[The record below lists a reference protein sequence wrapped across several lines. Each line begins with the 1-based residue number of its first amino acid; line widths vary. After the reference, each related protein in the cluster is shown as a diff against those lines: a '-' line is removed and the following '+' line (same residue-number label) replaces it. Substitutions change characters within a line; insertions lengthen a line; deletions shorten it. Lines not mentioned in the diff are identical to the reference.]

1 MSISTMLK
9 SLSCVLIFPSEL
21 KVEPRVAGGKPA
33 GFLCQFLGVLEC
45 EKLSSKA
52 EKMWLL
58 KF

>member
-1 MSISTMLK
+1 MSICTMLK
-9 SLSCVLIFPSEL
+9 SLSCILIFPSEL
-21 KVEPRVAGGKPA
+21 KAEPAVAGGKPA
-33 GFLCQFLGVLEC
+33 GLLCQFLGFPEC